1 MARIYNRDNINYS
14 GLIGQAIQN
23 ANQTSQLYANK
34 WQPGSTMGKAL
45 GQEGEKLQQ
54 AGWNEWS
61 AQQNDARAQDMQQR
75 QFEQQEKLQRAQEE
89 LQREQ
94 AAENFGRQLI
104 LNDINAKKALELAKL
119 QKDTQAQYNRD
130 EWMKQY
136 ELAGIDYDFAKSA
149 YAKDPSQENL
159 MRLRRA
165 EANVLHWANKT
176 GAPIYNPV
184 KDLPSEQE
192 VEGIERYDSAD
203 EARKVFSGL
212 VGVDNSKWTNEQKT
226 NALDVVRS
234 IPEENKALI
243 DEFNNEINN
252 KGLTVE
258 ERKEAYK
265 TSYNKSVNKW
275 LKNPM
280 DYNAKDGWKSKQS
293 GNELILYDPKGN
305 IAARQPIKRS
315 KSNNLGSTG
324 WEL

>member
-34 WQPGSTMGKAL
+34 WQPGSTMGQAL
-45 GQEGEKLQQ
+45 GQAGEKLQQ

-61 AQQNDARAQDMQQR
+61 AQQNDARAQAMQQR

-89 LQREQ
+89 FQREQ
-94 AAENFGRQLI
+94 AAQNFGRQLI
-104 LNDINAKKALELAKL
+104 LNDINAKNALELAKL
-119 QKDTQAQYNRD
+119 QKDAQAQYNRD

-136 ELAGIDYDFAKSA
+136 ELAGIDYDFARAA

-165 EANVLHWANKT
+165 EANVQYASDKT

-192 VEGIERYDSAD
+192 VEGIQRYDSAD
-203 EARKVFSGL
+203 EARKVFSSILGS
-212 VGVDNSKWTNEQKT
+212 GNNPITNDQRER
-226 NALDVVRS
+226 AYEVVRGIS
-234 IPEENKALI
+234 EENKALR
-243 DEFNNEINN
+243 DELTN
-252 KGLTVE
+252 KIEERGATVE
-258 ERKEAYK
+258 ERKEAYQ
-265 TSYNKSVNKW
+265 TSYNKAVDKW

-305 IAARQPIKRS
+305 IAARQPIKGS

>member
-1 MARIYNRDNINYS
+1 
-14 GLIGQAIQN
+14 
-23 ANQTSQLYANK
+23 
-34 WQPGSTMGKAL
+34 
-45 GQEGEKLQQ
+45 
-54 AGWNEWS
+54 
-61 AQQNDARAQDMQQR
+61 
-75 QFEQQEKLQRAQEE
+75 
-89 LQREQ
+89 
-94 AAENFGRQLI
+94 
-104 LNDINAKKALELAKL
+104 
-119 QKDTQAQYNRD
+119 
-130 EWMKQY
+130 MKQY
-136 ELAGIDYDFAKSA
+136 ELSGIDYDFAKAA

-165 EANVLHWANKT
+165 EANVLHWANKS

-192 VEGIERYDSAD
+192 VEGINRYDSSD

-226 NALDVVRS
+226 KAIDVVRS

-258 ERKEAYK
+258 ERKEAYQ
-265 TSYNKSVNKW
+265 TSYNKAVDKW

-280 DYNAKDGWKSKQS
+280 DYNAKNGWKSKQS
-293 GNELILYDPKGN
+293 GNELILYDPNGD
-305 IAARQPIKRS
+305 IAARQPIKGS

>member
-34 WQPGSTMGKAL
+34 WQPGSTMGNAI
-45 GQEGEKLQQ
+45 GQAGEKLQQ

-61 AQQNDARAQDMQQR
+61 AQHNDDRAKAMQQR

-94 AAENFGRQLI
+94 AAKNFGRQLI
-104 LNDINAKKALELAKL
+104 LNDINAKNALELAKL
-119 QKDTQAQYNRD
+119 QKDAQAQYNRD

-136 ELAGIDYDFAKSA
+136 ELAGIDYDFARAA

-165 EANVLHWANKT
+165 EANVQYASDKT
-176 GAPIYNPV
+176 GSNIYNPS

-192 VEGIERYDSAD
+192 VEGIKRYDSAD
-203 EARKVFSGL
+203 EARKVLSGL

-226 NALDVVRS
+226 NALDVVRG

-258 ERKEAYK
+258 ERKEAYN

-293 GNELILYDPKGN
+293 GNELILYDPNGN
-305 IAARQPIKRS
+305 IAARQPIKGS